1 MVGTV
6 SYAVN
11 FCMTRVT
18 IGDDSL
24 QKLSFVLFFSQS
36 WLNMAALK
44 F

>member
-1 MVGTV
+1 MVSTV

-11 FCMTRVT
+11 FCMAR
-18 IGDDSL
+18 IALSDDNL
-24 QKLSFVLFFSQS
+24 QKLSFVLFFIQS

>member
-1 MVGTV
+1 MVSTV
-6 SYAVN
+6 SCVVN
-11 FCMTRVT
+11 FYMTRVT

-24 QKLSFVLFFSQS
+24 QKLSFVLFFTQS